1 MQNCILDKFTFI
13 ILCEIFSLIKDLF
26 DQTEKKTKSDFAIRV
41 KIVRIVK
48 KKKFFLV
55 RNFKV
60 RFTSQILVKPLKVF
74 KTLNS

>member
-26 DQTEKKTKSDFAIRV
+26 DQTKKKKRDFAIRV

>member
-48 KKKFFLV
+48 KKEIFSSEEF
-55 RNFKV
+55 
-60 RFTSQILVKPLKVF
+60 
-74 KTLNS
+74 